1 MARIQLLL
9 GEVCHAAGDHE
20 AASCHVHAALETF
33 RRLRAPRFV
42 ERAEG
47 VAEAIGI
54 GAA

>member
-1 MARIQLLL
+1 
-9 GEVCHAAGDHE
+9 
-20 AASCHVHAALETF
+20 VHAALETF

-47 VAEAIGI
+47 VAAAIGI